1 MKKYSVEVSVN
12 INGVSKEMVFNNVYA
27 KNEGHASWCAMA
39 RASKIEGYKGSSSS
53 PSKAKEMVA

>member
-27 KNEGHASWCAMA
+27 KNEGHAGWCAMA
-39 RASKIEGYKGSSSS
+39 RAKSKVRKVL
-53 PSKAKEMVA
+53 PLHQVKKEMVA